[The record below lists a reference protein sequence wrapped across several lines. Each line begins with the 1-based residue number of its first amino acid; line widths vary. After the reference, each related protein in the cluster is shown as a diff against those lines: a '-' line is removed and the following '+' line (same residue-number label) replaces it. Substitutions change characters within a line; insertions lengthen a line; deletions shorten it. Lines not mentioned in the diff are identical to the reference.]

1 MSGSSGGGYPG
12 FPRRPTQRP
21 LTDEEINGCLRDQL
35 RDYNARNVEAI
46 RRHLRGLRDAL
57 ELGDD
62 DVISTL
68 FGGSVSKHTYVAG
81 LSDVDVLAIVNDSSL
96 AGRPPTDAISL
107 MKRRITQRMPLTT
120 VTTGD
125 LAVTVKYSDGTEM
138 QLLPA
143 IRTKSGVR
151 IADPGTNTWSNVVHP
166 ARFAQKLTQINQR
179 NDGKVIP
186 TIKLAKGLI
195 AHTVR
200 SDRDRISGYHVE
212 SLAIEAFRNYRGSYD
227 LKSMLRHFN
236 DFASRA
242 ALQPI
247 RDPTG
252 QSRHV
257 DDYMGP
263 ANSARRQRA
272 SDLFRQMQRS
282 LDRCKTREDINN
294 LFGL

>member
-12 FPRRPTQRP
+12 LRRRPTQRP
-21 LTDEEINGCLRDQL
+21 LTDDEINGCLRDQL
-35 RDYNARNVEAI
+35 RDYNSRDVEAI
-46 RRHLRGLRDAL
+46 SRHLRGLHDAL

-68 FGGSVSKHTYVAG
+68 FGGSVSKHTYIAG

-96 AGRPPTDAISL
+96 AGRLPSDVISL
-107 MKRRITQRMPLTT
+107 MKQRITQRMPRTT

-166 ARFAQKLTQINQR
+166 ERFGQELTQINQR
-179 NDGKVIP
+179 NDRKVIP

-227 LKSMLRHFN
+227 LKSMVQHFN

-242 ALQPI
+242 VLQPI
-247 RDPTG
+247 KDPTG

-257 DDYMGP
+257 DNYMGQ

-282 LDRCKTREDINN
+282 FDRCKTREDINN

>member
-1 MSGSSGGGYPG
+1 MSGSSGGGYPS
-12 FPRRPTQRP
+12 FPRRPTQRS
-21 LTDEEINGCLRDQL
+21 LADDEINGCLRDQL

-62 DVISTL
+62 DIISTL

-96 AGRPPTDAISL
+96 AGRPPADAISL
-107 MKRRITQRMPLTT
+107 MKRRITRRMPLTT

-212 SLAIEAFRNYRGSYD
+212 SLAIEAFRTYRGSHD
-227 LKSMLRHFN
+227 LKSMLGHFN

-242 ALQPI
+242 ALQLI
-247 RDPTG
+247 SDPTG

-263 ANSARRQRA
+263 ANSGRRQRA

-282 LDRCKTREDINN
+282 LDRCETRGDINN

>member
-12 FPRRPTQRP
+12 RPRRPTQRP
-21 LTDEEINGCLRDQL
+21 LTDDEINGCLRNQL
-35 RDYNARNVEAI
+35 RDYNDRDVEAI
-46 RRHLRGLRDAL
+46 NRHLRGLRDAL
-57 ELGDD
+57 EIGDD
-62 DVISTL
+62 DVVRPL
-68 FGGSVSKHTYVAG
+68 FGGSISKHTYVAG

-96 AGRPPTDAISL
+96 SGQTPADVIAL
-107 MKRRITQRMPLTT
+107 MKQRITQRMPRTT
-120 VTTGD
+120 VTAGD
-125 LAVTVKYSDGTEM
+125 LAVTVKYADGTEM

-166 ARFAQKLTQINQR
+166 ERFGRKLTQINQR
-179 NDGKVIP
+179 DDQKVIP
-186 TIKLAKGLI
+186 AIKLEKGLI

-212 SLAIEAFRNYRGSYD
+212 SLAIEAFRNYGGPYD
-227 LKSMLRHFN
+227 LKSMVRHFN
-236 DFASRA
+236 NFASREV
-242 ALQPI
+242 LKPI

-263 ANSARRQRA
+263 ANSELRRRA
-272 SDLFRQMQRS
+272 SDNFKQMQHS
-282 LDRCKTREDINN
+282 LDRCKTRADIDN

>member
-1 MSGSSGGGYPG
+1 MSGSSGGGYQG
-12 FPRRPTQRP
+12 RPRRLTQRH
-21 LTDEEINGCLRDQL
+21 LTDDEINGCLREQL
-35 RDYNARNVEAI
+35 RDYNDRDVEAI
-46 RRHLRGLRDAL
+46 NRHLRALRDAL
-57 ELGDD
+57 ELEDGD
-62 DVISTL
+62 VVRPL

-96 AGRPPTDAISL
+96 SGQTPADVIAL
-107 MKRRITQRMPLTT
+107 MKQRITQRMPRTT

-125 LAVTVKYSDGTEM
+125 LAVTVKYADGTEM

-151 IADPGTNTWSNVVHP
+151 IADPGTNTWGNVVHSE
-166 ARFAQKLTQINQR
+166 RFVQKLTQVNQR
-179 NDGKVIP
+179 NDKKVIP

-212 SLAIEAFRNYRGSYD
+212 SLAIEAFRDYGGLYD
-227 LKSMLRHFN
+227 LKNMARHFN

-242 ALQPI
+242 VLQPI
-247 RDPTG
+247 KDPTG

-257 DDYMGP
+257 DDYLGP
-263 ANSARRQRA
+263 ANSERRRRA
-272 SDLFRQMQRS
+272 SDRFSQMQRS
-282 LDRCKTREDINN
+282 LDRCKTKADIDN

>member
-12 FPRRPTQRP
+12 RPRRPTQRP
-21 LTDEEINGCLRDQL
+21 LTDDEINGCLRDQL
-35 RDYNARNVEAI
+35 RDYNNRNVEAI
-46 RRHLRGLRDAL
+46 NRHLRGLRDAL
-57 ELGDD
+57 EIEDD
-62 DVISTL
+62 DVVRPL

-96 AGRPPTDAISL
+96 SGQTPADVIAL
-107 MKRRITQRMPLTT
+107 MKQRITQRLPRTT
-120 VTTGD
+120 VTAGD
-125 LAVTVKYSDGTEM
+125 LAVTVKYADGTEM

-166 ARFAQKLTQINQR
+166 DRFGQKLTQINQR
-179 NDGKVIP
+179 NDQKVIP
-186 TIKLAKGLI
+186 AIKLEKGLI

-212 SLAIEAFRNYRGSYD
+212 SLAIEAFRNYGGPYD
-227 LKSMLRHFN
+227 LKSMVRHFN
-236 DFASRA
+236 NFASQEV
-242 ALQPI
+242 LKPI
-247 RDPTG
+247 NDPTG

-263 ANSARRQRA
+263 ANSERRRRA
-272 SDLFRQMQRS
+272 SDNFKQMQRS
-282 LDRCKTREDINN
+282 LDRCKTRADIDN

>member
-12 FPRRPTQRP
+12 RPHRPTQRP
-21 LTDEEINGCLRDQL
+21 LTNDEINGCLRDQL
-35 RDYNARNVEAI
+35 RDYNARNVEAT
-46 RRHLRGLRDAL
+46 RRHLRGLHDAL

-81 LSDVDVLAIVNDSSL
+81 LSDVDVLAVVNDSSL
-96 AGRPPTDAISL
+96 AGRLPADAIAL
-107 MKRRITQRMPLTT
+107 MKRRITQRMPRTT

-125 LAVTVKYSDGTEM
+125 LAVTVKYSDGTKM

-166 ARFAQKLTQINQR
+166 ERFARKLTQVNQR
-179 NDGKVIP
+179 NDGEVVP
-186 TIKLAKGLI
+186 AIKLAKGLI

-212 SLAIEAFRNYRGSYD
+212 SLAIEAFRNYPGSHD

-242 ALQPI
+242 VLQPI

-252 QSRHV
+252 QSRRV

-282 LDRCKTREDINN
+282 LDRCRTRGDVDN

>member
-12 FPRRPTQRP
+12 HPRRPTQRP

-81 LSDVDVLAIVNDSSL
+81 LSDIDVLAIVNDSSL
-96 AGRPPTDAISL
+96 AGRLPADAIAL
-107 MKRRITQRMPLTT
+107 MKRRITRRMPLTK
-120 VTTGD
+120 VTTGN
-125 LAVTVKYSDGTEM
+125 LAVTVKYADGTEM
-138 QLLPA
+138 QLLPS

-166 ARFAQKLTQINQR
+166 ERFARKLTQVNQG

-186 TIKLAKGLI
+186 AIKLAKGLI

-227 LKSMLRHFN
+227 LKSMLGHFN

-242 ALQPI
+242 VLQPI

-257 DDYMGP
+257 DNYMGE

-272 SDLFRQMQRS
+272 SGLFRQMQRS
-282 LDRCKTREDINN
+282 LDRCRTRGDIDN

>member
-12 FPRRPTQRP
+12 RPRRPTQRP
-21 LTDEEINGCLRDQL
+21 LTDDEINGCLRNQL
-35 RDYNARNVEAI
+35 RDYNDRDVEAI
-46 RRHLRGLRDAL
+46 NRHLRGLRDAL
-57 ELGDD
+57 EIGDD
-62 DVISTL
+62 DVVRPL
-68 FGGSVSKHTYVAG
+68 FGGSISKHTYVAG

-96 AGRPPTDAISL
+96 SGQTPADVIAL
-107 MKRRITQRMPLTT
+107 MKQRITQRMPRTT
-120 VTTGD
+120 VTAGD
-125 LAVTVKYSDGTEM
+125 LAVTVKYADGTEM

-166 ARFAQKLTQINQR
+166 ERFGRKLTQINQR
-179 NDGKVIP
+179 NDQKVIP
-186 TIKLAKGLI
+186 AIKLEKGLI

-212 SLAIEAFRNYRGSYD
+212 SLAIEAFRNYGGPYD
-227 LKSMLRHFN
+227 LKSMVRHFN
-236 DFASRA
+236 NFASREV
-242 ALQPI
+242 LKPI

-263 ANSARRQRA
+263 ANSELRRRA
-272 SDLFRQMQRS
+272 SDNFKQMQHS
-282 LDRCKTREDINN
+282 LDRCKTRADIDN